1 MLKNFMTK
9 FNILKI
15 DNLVSYSKTEKLI
28 LILGFTLILLFPFFL
43 VKSATAEISCILIG
57 LSFLCYCI
65 YKKDF
70 SYFKNNFFY
79 FFLLVYF
86 CINLSSFYSSLSHI
100 SFLTSLSYFRII
112 IFVIALSFFFE
123 KLINLKKN
131 FYYSFFLCISILL
144 LDSIYQLFAGSNILG
159 YKLDPYRVSS
169 FFNQKLVLGSYVV
182 RLLPLFLGIGFLLKF
197 KKQNFYLL
205 IFSSILVVLSA
216 ERTSF
221 VYLIMTIILYLYLTY
236 NLKTIAYFVAIF
248 FTLFLA
254 LFLILPK
261 NFERLFLH
269 TYQQLKENKNIL
281 GLSYR
286 HKLHYLTA
294 YNIFLDKKLIGQGI
308 KTFRYLCDDPRFT
321 VIDLIMKDNTRIS
334 PAEGIVKLKNHFH
347 SEGNKTTLHA
357 ITLEVLSA
365 EDKTIF
371 KEIVK
376 KNLLFEIFVKNGE
389 KVDAGQ
395 KLIFSYQY
403 PNGCNTHPHNI
414 YLQFLSELGILGFL
428 LFSTIFIYSLFQLSI
443 ILKKS
448 LSQKLNDLNKCSSLV
463 LFCVFTS
470 MFPIFPSGNYFNNW
484 MLIISYLPIGFY
496 LFLIKK
502 KDV

>member
-1 MLKNFMTK
+1 MLKNFMMR
-9 FNILKI
+9 FDILKI
-15 DNLVSYSKTEKLI
+15 NNLVSYSKTEKSI
-28 LILGFTLILLFPFFL
+28 LILGFILILLFPFFL
-43 VKSATAEISCILIG
+43 VKSATAEIGCILIG
-57 LSFLCYCI
+57 LSFLWYCV

-112 IFVIALSFFFE
+112 IFIIALSFFFE
-123 KLINLKKN
+123 KLINLKKY

-144 LDSIYQLFAGSNILG
+144 LDSIYQLFTGSNILG
-159 YKLDPYRVSS
+159 YKLNNSYRVSS
-169 FFNQKLVLGSYVV
+169 FFNEKLVLGSFVV

-197 KKQNFYLL
+197 KRQNFYLL
-205 IFSSILVVLSA
+205 IISSILVVLSS

-221 VYLIMTIILYLYLTY
+221 AYLIMTIILYLYLTY
-236 NLKTIAYFVAIF
+236 NLKTVVYSLAIF

-261 NFERLFLH
+261 NFDRLFLH

-294 YNIFLDKKLIGQGI
+294 YNIFLEKKLIGQGI

-321 VIDLIMKDNTRIS
+321 VEDFVKKDKTMLS
-334 PAEGIVKLKNHFH
+334 PVKGVVKLENNFANENQFI
-347 SEGNKTTLHA
+347 S
-357 ITLEVLSA
+357 ITLKVLS
-365 EDKTIF
+365 EEGKMIF
-371 KEIVK
+371 KETVT
-376 KNLLFEIFVKNGE
+376 NNNYFEIFVENGE
-389 KVDAGQ
+389 KVNVGQ
-395 KLIFSYQY
+395 KLISSYEHN
-403 PNGCNTHPHNI
+403 NGCNTHPHNI

-428 LFSTIFIYSLFQLSI
+428 LFSTIFIYSLFKLLI

-448 LSQKLNDLNKCSSLV
+448 LSQKLDDLNKCSSLV
-463 LFCVFTS
+463 LLCVITS

>member
-1 MLKNFMTK
+1 MLKNFMMG
-9 FNILKI
+9 FDILKI
-15 DNLVSYSKTEKLI
+15 DNLVSYSKTEKSI
-28 LILGFTLILLFPFFL
+28 LILGFILILLFPFFL
-43 VKSATAEISCILIG
+43 VKSATAEIGCILIG
-57 LSFLCYCI
+57 LSFLWYCV

-112 IFVIALSFFFE
+112 IFIIALSFFFE
-123 KLINLKKN
+123 KLINLKKY

-144 LDSIYQLFAGSNILG
+144 LDSIYQLFTGSNILG
-159 YKLDPYRVSS
+159 YKLNASRVSS
-169 FFNQKLVLGSYVV
+169 FFDQKLILGSFVV

-197 KKQNFYLL
+197 KRQNFYLL
-205 IFSSILVVLSA
+205 IISSILVVLSS

-221 VYLIMTIILYLYLTY
+221 AYLIMTIFLYLYLTY
-236 NLKTIAYFVAIF
+236 NLKTVVYFLAIF
-248 FTLFLA
+248 FTFFLT

-261 NFERLFLH
+261 NFDRLFLH

-321 VIDLIMKDNTRIS
+321 LKDLVKKDHTMLS
-334 PAEGIVKLKNHFH
+334 PVEGVVKLENNFVENEYI
-347 SEGNKTTLHA
+347 ST
-357 ITLEVLSA
+357 TLEVLS
-365 EDKTIF
+365 EEGKTIF
-371 KEIVK
+371 KETVPK
-376 KNLLFEIFVKNGE
+376 KYYFEMFVENGK
-389 KVDAGQ
+389 KVNVGQ
-395 KLIFSYQY
+395 KLILSYEHE
-403 PNGCNTHPHNI
+403 NGCNTHPHNI

-463 LFCVFTS
+463 LLCVITS

>member
-1 MLKNFMTK
+1 MR

-15 DNLVSYSKTEKLI
+15 DNLVSYSKTEKSI
-28 LILGFTLILLFPFFL
+28 LILGFILILFSPFFL
-43 VKSATAEISCILIG
+43 IKSTTAEIGCALIG
-57 LSFLCYCI
+57 LSFLYYCF

-79 FFLLVYF
+79 FFLLIYF

-112 IFVIALSFFFE
+112 IFIIALSFFFE
-123 KLINLKKN
+123 KLINLKKY

-144 LDSIYQLFAGSNILG
+144 LDSIYQLSTGSNILG
-159 YKLDPYRVSS
+159 YKLNASRVSS
-169 FFNQKLVLGSYVV
+169 FFNEKLILGSFVV

-205 IFSSILVVLSA
+205 IISSILVVLSS

-236 NLKTIAYFVAIF
+236 NLKTVVYSLAIF

-254 LFLILPK
+254 LFLVLPK
-261 NFERLFLH
+261 NFDRLFLH

-321 VIDLIMKDNTRIS
+321 VIDLIKKDNTRIS
-334 PAEGIVKLKNHFH
+334 PAEGIVKLKNHFYADRNQM
-347 SEGNKTTLHA
+347 SLNA

-371 KEIVK
+371 KETVK
-376 KNLLFEIFVKNGE
+376 KDHLFEIFVKNGQ
-389 KVDAGQ
+389 KIDAGQ
-395 KLIFSYQY
+395 KLILSYEY

-463 LFCVFTS
+463 LFCVITS